1 MGLNLSGLFYHS
13 GVSSDRT
20 THVSSDQQ
28 TGESVRGNTPPKL
41 TPGETISG
49 EIIGKNGNEITVRTS
64 GNAVIHARME
74 QEFAAQEGRHVTFE
88 VRSNMSG
95 IVLRPL
101 FQNMSQENT
110 AVKALAEAGLEA
122 GEKTIRMAAE
132 MMKEGMPVNK
142 DALQGMYRQ
151 IMSLPDADVS
161 SVVQMS
167 RMQIPVTP
175 ENLQQFQ
182 AYKNYEHQLL
192 SSFEQ
197 VAEEIPQAVEELF
210 VSGNAAEGNALIGK
224 LLTIFDFAGQDH
236 MTEAVESGQG
246 DQQAAETAG
255 EAKPGGTQA
264 AAGGIDGAAA
274 LGNAASEN
282 IINAALTE
290 NGAAESIADG
300 TLTGNGAAEGIT
312 GGIPAETAAEEGI
325 TESAAENSTAKAGAD
340 GARQSS
346 APGSMSNAA
355 AGAEAEGSGAVS
367 GAAGDVEEA
376 GAVWG
381 KEPVAQEDRAQL
393 AALVREAGGSAE
405 SSRQILLGQMNSGEL
420 YQLVRKLSG
429 QAVDGKS
436 QEAVRQ
442 LFSSEGFQKI
452 FRDKISSQWTLTAPE
467 DVEKKEVTKL
477 YERLNAQTRQL
488 TQALSEAVRA
498 DSPLFKTVQNIREN
512 VEFMNQLNQM
522 YAYVQLPLKFGKG
535 NAHGDLYVYTNRKNL
550 AKKDGSVSAFLH
562 LDMEHLGMV
571 DVYVAMEQGRIN
583 TNFCL
588 ENEESLLLLERNMHL
603 LTKRLT
609 DKGYQAQTKLTLK
622 ETFGNVM
629 EEMIGQDKTISVIS
643 EQSFDVRA

>member
-20 THVSSDQQ
+20 AHVSSDQQ
-28 TGESVRGNTPPKL
+28 ISESVRGNTPL
-41 TPGETISG
+41 SLSPGETISG

-74 QEFAAQEGRHVTFE
+74 QEFAAQEGHHVTFE

-101 FQNMSQENT
+101 FQNMAQENT

-122 GEKTIRMAAE
+122 GEKAIRMAAE

-142 DALQGMYRQ
+142 EALQGMYRQ

-161 SVVQMS
+161 SAIQMS

-224 LLTIFDFAGQDH
+224 LLTIFDFAGQEQ
-236 MTEAVESGQG
+236 MTEAAESGQG
-246 DQQAAETAG
+246 NLQAAE
-255 EAKPGGTQA
+255 AKLWGTQA

-274 LGNAASEN
+274 LENAASEN
-282 IINAALTE
+282 IINVALTE
-290 NGAAESIADG
+290 SGAAESIAGG
-300 TLTGNGAAEGIT
+300 TLTGNDAAEGIT
-312 GGIPAETAAEEGI
+312 GGISAETAAEEGI
-325 TESAAENSTAKAGAD
+325 TESAAENGTAKAEAD

-346 APGSMSNAA
+346 AQGSIGNAIGDAA
-355 AGAEAEGSGAVS
+355 AGAKAEGSGAVS
-367 GAAGDVEEA
+367 GAAGDVE
-376 GAVWG
+376 GAAWG
-381 KEPVAQEDRAQL
+381 KEPIAQEDRAQL
-393 AALVREAGGSAE
+393 AALVREAGGGAE

-429 QAVDGKS
+429 QAVDRKS

-488 TQALSEAVRA
+488 TQALSEAVKA

-571 DVYVAMEQGRIN
+571 DVYVAMEQGKIN

-622 ETFGNVM
+622 ETPGNVM
-629 EEMIGQDKTISVIS
+629 EEMIEQDKNISVIS

>member
-1 MGLNLSGLFYHS
+1 MGLNLSGLFYHN
-13 GVSSDRT
+13 GISSDRT
-20 THVSSDQQ
+20 THASSDQQ
-28 TGESVRGNTPPKL
+28 TKESVRGNTPLPL
-41 TPGETISG
+41 SPGETISG
-49 EIIGKNGNEITVRTS
+49 EIVGKNGNEITVRIS
-64 GNAVIHARME
+64 GNAVLHARME
-74 QEFAAQEGRHVTFE
+74 QEFAAQEGRQVTFE

-95 IVLRPL
+95 LVLRPL
-101 FQNMSQENT
+101 FQNMAQENT

-151 IMSLPDADVS
+151 IMSLPDADIS

-197 VAEEIPQAVEELF
+197 AAEEIPQTVEELF

-224 LLTIFDFAGQDH
+224 LLTIFDFAGQ
-236 MTEAVESGQG
+236 EAAESGQG
-246 DQQAAETAG
+246 EPQAAV
-255 EAKPGGTQA
+255 
-264 AAGGIDGAAA
+264 GIDGAAEEITDG
-274 LGNAASEN
+274 LSTG
-282 IINAALTE
+282 
-290 NGAAESIADG
+290 NGAAEEITDG
-300 TLTGNGAAEGIT
+300 APTGNGAAERITDGQLMGNGAAEGIA
-312 GGIPAETAAEEGI
+312 GGIPAEEGI
-325 TESAAENSTAKAGAD
+325 AESAAENGTARAEADGTLQSAASGGMGDTVAGAKAEE
-340 GARQSS
+340 S
-346 APGSMSNAA
+346 A
-355 AGAEAEGSGAVS
+355 AVS
-367 GAAGDVEEA
+367 GAAGDVE
-376 GAVWG
+376 GAAWG
-381 KEPVAQEDRAQL
+381 KEAIAQEDRAQL

-405 SSRQILLGQMNSGEL
+405 SSRQILLGQMNGGEL

-429 QAVDGKS
+429 QAVDEKS

-442 LFSSEGFQKI
+442 LFSSKGFQKI
-452 FRDKISSQWTLTAPE
+452 FRDRISSQWTLTAPE

-522 YAYVQLPLKFGKG
+522 YAYVQLPMKLGKG

-550 AKKDGSVSAFLH
+550 AKENGSVSAFLH

-571 DVYVAMEQGRIN
+571 DVYVAMEKGKIN

-588 ENEESLLLLERNMHL
+588 EKEESLLLLERNMHL

-609 DKGYQAQTKLTLK
+609 DKGYQVQTRLTQK
-622 ETFGNVM
+622 ETPGNVM
-629 EEMIGQDKTISVIS
+629 EEMLGQDKNISVIS